1 MDTEDLL
8 RFLNAHSVEFVIIGA
23 TAFPPNPQTEE
34 IGKSSLSLL
43 SVLQSTSAPNCNIES
58 LARKLFKEGITPL

>member
-8 RFLNAHSVEFVIIGA
+8 RFLNAHRVEFVIIGA

-34 IGKSSLSLL
+34 IGKSSLSFL
-43 SVLQSTSAPNCNIES
+43 SPVEQEEPFGS
-58 LARKLFKEGITPL
+58 LFQ